1 VAQKARRKAEAK
13 TREEARR
20 RRVVEEKKKKRILEY
35 FQQLWNKV
43 LEEEATLLEGA
54 EGSQIVGSKYKETS
68 LRNDADHWPS
78 KKAKGK
84 QLARYRGDTGLKL
97 GDANLCERCVYAGQD
112 CLVHNSR

>member
-1 VAQKARRKAEAK
+1 VAQKTRRKAEAK

-43 LEEEATLLEGA
+43 LEEEAALLEGT
-54 EGSQIVGSKYKETS
+54 EGSQIVGSKCKKTS
-68 LRNDADHWPS
+68 LTNDADHWPS

-84 QLARYRGDTGLKL
+84 QLARY
-97 GDANLCERCVYAGQD
+97 
-112 CLVHNSR
+112 